1 MVNQY
6 EAISK
11 LSAISI
17 NREIIELPL
26 AESLGYILA
35 DDVVAP
41 MDVPSFDN
49 SAMDGYALCWEHEI
63 PDKFFICGVIAAG
76 DNWTTPLK
84 HGEAIRIFTGA
95 SVPIGCVS
103 VIQQEWAIETE
114 KWVTFTQP
122 ISANL
127 NIRKQGSQTKINQTV
142 VSAGQKITS
151 GIIGLLAT
159 LGITKISVINK
170 VVASIIIT
178 GNELVEI
185 GQDLPMA
192 GIYNSNGPMLQALF
206 AEKNINA
213 LPYSRCID
221 DPHILKSSILS
232 AMKETNIVV
241 LTGGISVGDFDFVKT
256 VLEEIGV
263 NETFY
268 KVKQKPGKP
277 LYIGTLNHQVFIA
290 LPGNPASVN
299 TCFHAWVNPLIQQ
312 LNGGFTVSNYY
323 NQLPIGELENSYQK
337 KIGLTHFVKAN
348 VSHGK
353 IKILTGQESFNL
365 STLNASN
372 ALVIL
377 PEDWENNDSGTSLK
391 YIPI

>member
-1 MVNQY
+1 MVNQF

-76 DNWTTPLK
+76 DHWTTPLK

-95 SVPIGCVS
+95 SIPVGCIS

-114 KWVTFTQP
+114 KWVTFNQP
-122 ISANL
+122 ITANL

-159 LGITKISVINK
+159 IGITKIAVINK
-170 VVASIIIT
+170 VIASIIIT

-312 LNGGFTVSNYY
+312 LNGGFTVSDYY

>member
-11 LSAISI
+11 LSTISI

-76 DNWTTPLK
+76 DHWTTPLK

-95 SVPIGCVS
+95 SIPVGCIS

-114 KWVTFTQP
+114 KWVTFNQP
-122 ISANL
+122 ITTNL

-159 LGITKISVINK
+159 IGITKIAVINK
-170 VVASIIIT
+170 VIASIIIT

-312 LNGGFTVSNYY
+312 LNGGFTVSDYY

-337 KIGLTHFVKAN
+337 KIGLTHFVKSN

>member
-11 LSAISI
+11 LSTISI

-76 DNWTTPLK
+76 DHWTTPLK

-95 SVPIGCVS
+95 SIPVGCIS

-114 KWVTFTQP
+114 KWVTFNQP
-122 ISANL
+122 ITANL

-159 LGITKISVINK
+159 IGITKIAVINK
-170 VVASIIIT
+170 VIASIIIT

-312 LNGGFTVSNYY
+312 LNGGFTVSDYY

>member
-11 LSAISI
+11 LSTISI

-76 DNWTTPLK
+76 DHWTTPLK

-95 SVPIGCVS
+95 SIPVGCIS

-114 KWVTFTQP
+114 KWVTFNQP
-122 ISANL
+122 ITANL
-127 NIRKQGSQTKINQTV
+127 NIRKQGSQTKINETV

-159 LGITKISVINK
+159 IGITKIAVINK
-170 VVASIIIT
+170 VIASIIIT

-206 AEKNINA
+206 AEKDINA

-312 LNGGFTVSNYY
+312 LNGGFTVSDYY

>member
-35 DDVVAP
+35 NDVVAP

-76 DNWTTPLK
+76 DHWTTPLK
-84 HGEAIRIFTGA
+84 HGEAVRIFTGA
-95 SVPIGCVS
+95 SIPVGCVS

-159 LGITKISVINK
+159 IGITKIAVINK
-170 VVASIIIT
+170 VIASIIIT

-221 DPHILKSSILS
+221 DPQILKSSILS

>member
-1 MVNQY
+1 MVNQN

-17 NREIIELPL
+17 DRDTIELPL
-26 AESLGYILA
+26 GESLGYILA
-35 DDVVAP
+35 TDVIAP

-49 SAMDGYALCWEHEI
+49 SAMDGYAVCWEHEI
-63 PDKFFICGVIAAG
+63 PEKFSLTGMIAAG
-76 DNWTTPLK
+76 DHWTTQLK

-159 LGITKISVINK
+159 LGITKISVVNK
-170 VVASIIIT
+170 VVVSIIIT

-185 GQDLPMA
+185 GQALPKA
-192 GIYNSNGPMLQALF
+192 KIYNSNGLMLQALF
-206 AEKNINA
+206 AEKNITA

-232 AMKETNIVV
+232 AMKETNVVV

-263 NETFY
+263 CEIFY

-277 LYIGTLNHQVFIA
+277 LYIGTLNNQVFIA

-299 TCFHAWVNPLIQQ
+299 SCFHAWVNPLIQQ
-312 LNGGFTVSNYY
+312 LNGGFTVSEYY

-337 KIGLTHFVKAN
+337 KIGLTHFVKGN
-348 VSHGK
+348 VNHGK
-353 IKILTGQESFNL
+353 IKILAGQESFNL
-365 STLNASN
+365 STLNTSN
-372 ALVIL
+372 ALVVL
-377 PEDWENNDSGTSLK
+377 PEDWESNASGTSLK
-391 YIPI
+391 YIPF

>member
-11 LSAISI
+11 LSTISI

-76 DNWTTPLK
+76 DHWTTPLK

-95 SVPIGCVS
+95 SIPVGCIS

-114 KWVTFTQP
+114 KWVTFNQP
-122 ISANL
+122 ITTNL

-159 LGITKISVINK
+159 IGITKIAVINK
-170 VVASIIIT
+170 VIASIIIT

-312 LNGGFTVSNYY
+312 LNGGFTVSDYY